1 MMMKGVQV
9 LVLDEKGKVM
19 EKGERIKGKGDW
31 WDSAPTTEGK
41 VIVEARGLAG
51 KVVREEL

>member
-9 LVLDEKGKVM
+9 LVLDEKGKV
-19 EKGERIKGKGDW
+19 
-31 WDSAPTTEGK
+31 
-41 VIVEARGLAG
+41 IVEPRGLAG